1 MSFRCFIIIS
11 RRRSSSSSILPQR
24 ELNRSSPKMRSM
36 PDYLI
41 YSLSNFLNF
50 MSEGLYFVIER
61 SSARQSIFYEER
73 YEDDDPE
80 PEEEEEEEDE
90 DFLTYFFL
98 LFYSLRSWRYF
109 LCSALAAMAAAALSA
124 RYFSAAC
131 SISFLLIF

>member
-1 MSFRCFIIIS
+1 
-11 RRRSSSSSILPQR
+11 
-24 ELNRSSPKMRSM
+24 M

-61 SSARQSIFYEER
+61 NSARQSIFSGKR
-73 YEDDDPE
+73 DPE
-80 PEEEEEEEDE
+80 PDSSSEEEEEEEA
-90 DFLTYFFL
+90 FLPYL
-98 LFYSLRSWRYF
+98 LALFYSLRSWRYIF
-109 LCSALAAMAAAALSA
+109 CWALAAMAAAALSA

>member
-1 MSFRCFIIIS
+1 
-11 RRRSSSSSILPQR
+11 
-24 ELNRSSPKMRSM
+24 M

-61 SSARQSIFYEER
+61 NSARQSIFSGNK
-73 YEDDDPE
+73 DPE
-80 PEEEEEEEDE
+80 PDPEPDSSSEEEEEEEDE
-90 DFLTYFFL
+90 AFLPYL
-98 LFYSLRSWRYF
+98 LALFYSLRSWRYIF
-109 LCSALAAMAAAALSA
+109 CWALAAIAAAALSA